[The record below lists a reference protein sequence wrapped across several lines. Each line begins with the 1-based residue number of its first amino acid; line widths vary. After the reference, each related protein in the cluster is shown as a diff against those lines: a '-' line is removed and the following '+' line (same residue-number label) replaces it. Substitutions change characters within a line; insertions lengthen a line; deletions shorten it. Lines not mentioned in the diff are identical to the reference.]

1 MNLSKNKQTR
11 YYYQRAGVVF
21 DIKDTKNGDDVCLIN
36 GDGVKEFPFQYIN
49 VQKVKIDDGNKV
61 VEIYEDDKYYLDS
74 LIIVGDTYSSGDSAF
89 THTIHAKSG
98 DTESGSKYCDY
109 FTELCKAEM
118 GEAILIRNKSYEYFK
133 ENLDL
138 LNIPTWMV
146 SGETSS
152 DKIVYA
158 INASEKG
165 EFEHLALDN
174 VYNKGNFNP
183 IVFNEDLYNE
193 LKDNS
198 MIGKIK
204 EQAYNNAKKYGYL
217 IKEINIDI
225 EKEN

>member
-49 VQKVKIDDGNKV
+49 VQKVKIDDDNKV

-89 THTIHAKSG
+89 THTIHDKSV
-98 DTESGSKYCDY
+98 DNESGSKYCDY